1 MQEQAVL
8 REELTSLELV
18 GPGSYGQVWKGKWN
32 GKVVAIKKIRMLGIT
47 EKQQRSIAAE
57 IGIPFVLI
65 PSLSSYILV
74 ISSSI
79 SLSSLYPHPPNNPL
93 ILSSL

>member
-57 IGIPFVLI
+57 IGIPFVLSPRYPPI
-65 PSLSSYILV
+65 FSSSPLPYPYLHYILT
-74 ISSSI
+74 
-79 SLSSLYPHPPNNPL
+79 LL
-93 ILSSL
+93 IIL